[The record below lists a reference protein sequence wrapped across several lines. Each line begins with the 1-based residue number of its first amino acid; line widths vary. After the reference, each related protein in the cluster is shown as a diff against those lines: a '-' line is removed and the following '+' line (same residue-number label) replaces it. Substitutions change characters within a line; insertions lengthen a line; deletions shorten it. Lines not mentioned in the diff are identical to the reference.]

1 MTTAGIDVSK
11 AHLDLALLGPSY
23 QRNLRFP
30 NTPEGQE
37 ALLAALRLHH
47 PQAIAMEPTGPYHKK
62 SFRSLPSSKSTRLAS
77 AYRKGRGFSS
87 PCLEEGSRRTSYHLP
102 LLKLL
107 QAAHLPVGLVHPAQ
121 AKALRVGMGH
131 RNKGDRTDAS
141 ALARIALSWPEAL
154 RAPEALPPWLV
165 ELKALMG
172 YRENLLK
179 QKPMVEGQLETLGEG
194 KGAVEAWLK
203 EDLERLKG
211 KLKEVEARVEALLSL
226 VEEAR
231 VLLQEPGAG
240 LWVVAAVLAYLPPEV
255 WGKAKAAAYAGLHPV
270 NRESGTSVR
279 GSRLSR
285 RGPGVLRRYL
295 YMGAMVG
302 RRWNGELGAYSEALI
317 GRGKRP
323 KQALVAVAHKLLRR
337 LMGRLKAFYREK
349 GVGGRS

>member
-1 MTTAGIDVSK
+1 
-11 AHLDLALLGPSY
+11 
-23 QRNLRFP
+23 
-30 NTPEGQE
+30 
-37 ALLAALRLHH
+37 LAALRLHH
-47 PQAIAMEPTGPYHKK
+47 PQAIAMEPTGP
-62 SFRSLPSSKSTRLAS
+62 
-77 AYRKGRGFSS
+77 
-87 PCLEEGSRRTSYHLP
+87 YHLP

-131 RNKGDRTDAS
+131 RNKGDRTDAL

-179 QKPMVEGQLETLGEG
+179 QKQMGEGQLETLGEG

-226 VEEAR
+226 VEEAQ

-240 LWVVAAVLAYLPPEV
+240 LWLVAAVLAYLPPGV
-255 WGKAKAAAYAGLHPV
+255 WGLWRPPP
-270 NRESGTSVR
+270 
-279 GSRLSR
+279 
-285 RGPGVLRRYL
+285 GPPPG
-295 YMGAMVG
+295 
-302 RRWNGELGAYSEALI
+302 
-317 GRGKRP
+317 
-323 KQALVAVAHKLLRR
+323 
-337 LMGRLKAFYREK
+337 
-349 GVGGRS
+349 

>member
-1 MTTAGIDVSK
+1 MLCAGIDVSK
-11 AHLDLALLGPSY
+11 PHLDLALVSTTAKPT
-23 QRNLRFP
+23 RLRFP
-30 NTPEGQE
+30 NTPEGRE

-47 PQAIAMEPTGPYHKK
+47 PQAIAMEPTGP
-62 SFRSLPSSKSTRLAS
+62 
-77 AYRKGRGFSS
+77 
-87 PCLEEGSRRTSYHLP
+87 YHLP

-131 RNKGDRTDAS
+131 RNKGDRTDAL

-154 RAPEALPPWLV
+154 
-165 ELKALMG
+165 
-172 YRENLLK
+172 
-179 QKPMVEGQLETLGEG
+179 QMVEGQLETLGEG

-226 VEEAR
+226 VEEAQ

-240 LWVVAAVLAYLPPEV
+240 LWVVAAVLAYLPPGV
-255 WGKAKAAAYAGLHPV
+255 WGKAKAAAAYAGLHPA

-302 RRWNGELGAYSEALI
+302 RRWNGELGAYW
-317 GRGKRP
+317 R
-323 KQALVAVAHKLLRR
+323 
-337 LMGRLKAFYREK
+337 
-349 GVGGRS
+349 

>member
-30 NTPEGQE
+30 NTPEGRE

-47 PQAIAMEPTGPYHKK
+47 PQAIAMEPTGPYH
-62 SFRSLPSSKSTRLAS
+62 
-77 AYRKGRGFSS
+77 
-87 PCLEEGSRRTSYHLP
+87 LP

-107 QAAHLPVGLVHPAQ
+107 QAAHLPVGLVHPVQ

-131 RNKGDRTDAS
+131 RNKGDRTDAL

-179 QKPMVEGQLETLGEG
+179 QKQMVEGQLETLGEG

-226 VEEAR
+226 VEEAQ

-240 LWVVAAVLAYLPPEV
+240 LWVVAAVLAYLPPGV
-255 WGKAKAAAYAGLHPV
+255 WGKAKAAAAYAGLHPA

-285 RGPGVLRRYL
+285 RGPAAVPLHGGDGGEAVERGARGVLR
-295 YMGAMVG
+295 GAD
-302 RRWNGELGAYSEALI
+302 RAGEEAEAGPG
-317 GRGKRP
+317 GRGP
-323 KQALVAVAHKLLRR
+323 QALAPPDGAAEGLLP
-337 LMGRLKAFYREK
+337 GE
-349 GVGGRS
+349 GGGRAFLTGLIVSSRGRGGPSRLASATSGPRLVRA

>member
-30 NTPEGQE
+30 NTPEGRE

-47 PQAIAMEPTGPYHKK
+47 PQAIAMEPTGP
-62 SFRSLPSSKSTRLAS
+62 
-77 AYRKGRGFSS
+77 
-87 PCLEEGSRRTSYHLP
+87 YHLP

-131 RNKGDRTDAS
+131 RNKGDRTDAL

-179 QKPMVEGQLETLGEG
+179 QKQMVEGQLETLGEG
-194 KGAVEAWLK
+194 KGA
-203 EDLERLKG
+203 
-211 KLKEVEARVEALLSL
+211 VEARVEALLSL

-240 LWVVAAVLAYLPPEV
+240 LWVVAAVLAYLPPGV
-255 WGKAKAAAYAGLHPV
+255 WGKAKAAAAYAGLHPV

-302 RRWNGELGAYSEALI
+302 RRWNGELGAYYEALI

-337 LMGRLKAFYREK
+337 MMGRLKAFYREK

>member
-30 NTPEGQE
+30 NTPEGRE

-47 PQAIAMEPTGPYHKK
+47 PQAIAMEPTGP
-62 SFRSLPSSKSTRLAS
+62 
-77 AYRKGRGFSS
+77 
-87 PCLEEGSRRTSYHLP
+87 YHLP

-131 RNKGDRTDAS
+131 RNKGDRTDAL

-154 RAPEALPPWLV
+154 RAPEAPPPWLV

-179 QKPMVEGQLETLGEG
+179 QKQMVEGQLETLGEG

-211 KLKEVEARVEALLSL
+211 KLKELDLR
-226 VEEAR
+226 
-231 VLLQEPGAG
+231 
-240 LWVVAAVLAYLPPEV
+240 
-255 WGKAKAAAYAGLHPV
+255 GLHLH
-270 NRESGTSVR
+270 R
-279 GSRLSR
+279 
-285 RGPGVLRRYL
+285 
-295 YMGAMVG
+295 
-302 RRWNGELGAYSEALI
+302 
-317 GRGKRP
+317 
-323 KQALVAVAHKLLRR
+323 
-337 LMGRLKAFYREK
+337 
-349 GVGGRS
+349 

>member
-30 NTPEGQE
+30 NTPEGRE

-47 PQAIAMEPTGPYHKK
+47 PQAIAMEPTGPYH
-62 SFRSLPSSKSTRLAS
+62 LL
-77 AYRKGRGFSS
+77 
-87 PCLEEGSRRTSYHLP
+87 

-131 RNKGDRTDAS
+131 RNKGDRTDAL
-141 ALARIALSWPEAL
+141 ALARIALSWP
-154 RAPEALPPWLV
+154 
-165 ELKALMG
+165 KAL
-172 YRENLLK
+172 
-179 QKPMVEGQLETLGEG
+179 QMVEGQLETLGEG

-211 KLKEVEARVEALLSL
+211 KLKEVEARVEALLSS
-226 VEEAR
+226 VEEAQ

-240 LWVVAAVLAYLPPEV
+240 LWVVAAVLAYLPPGV
-255 WGKAKAAAYAGLHPV
+255 WGKAKAAAAYAGLHPA

-302 RRWNGELGAYSEALI
+302 RGWNGELGAYYEALI

-337 LMGRLKAFYREK
+337 MMGRLKAFYREK

>member
-30 NTPEGQE
+30 NTPESQE

-47 PQAIAMEPTGPYHKK
+47 PQAIAMEPTGP
-62 SFRSLPSSKSTRLAS
+62 
-77 AYRKGRGFSS
+77 
-87 PCLEEGSRRTSYHLP
+87 YHLP

-131 RNKGDRTDAS
+131 RNKGDRTDAL

-179 QKPMVEGQLETLGEG
+179 QKPMGEGQLETLGEG

-203 EDLERLKG
+203 E
-211 KLKEVEARVEALLSL
+211 VEARVEALLSL
-226 VEEAR
+226 VQEAR

-240 LWVVAAVLAYLPPEV
+240 LWVVAAVLAYLPPGV
-255 WGKAKAAAYAGLHPV
+255 WGKAKAAAAYAGLYPA

-302 RRWNGELGAYSEALI
+302 RRWNGELGAYYEALI

-323 KQALVAVAHKLLRR
+323 KQALVAVAHKLRF
-337 LMGRLKAFYREK
+337 GAPTQNEP
-349 GVGGRS
+349 

>member
-30 NTPEGQE
+30 NTPEGRE

-47 PQAIAMEPTGPYHKK
+47 PQAIAMEPTGP
-62 SFRSLPSSKSTRLAS
+62 
-77 AYRKGRGFSS
+77 
-87 PCLEEGSRRTSYHLP
+87 YHLP

-131 RNKGDRTDAS
+131 RNKGDRTDAL

-154 RAPEALPPWLV
+154 QAPEAPPPWLV

-179 QKPMVEGQLETLGEG
+179 QKQMVEGQLETLGEG

-211 KLKEVEARVEALLSL
+211 KLKEVEARVEALLSRTR
-226 VEEAR
+226 ACTAFSHT
-231 VLLQEPGAG
+231 PSFC
-240 LWVVAAVLAYLPPEV
+240 
-255 WGKAKAAAYAGLHPV
+255 H
-270 NRESGTSVR
+270 
-279 GSRLSR
+279 
-285 RGPGVLRRYL
+285 LR
-295 YMGAMVG
+295 
-302 RRWNGELGAYSEALI
+302 
-317 GRGKRP
+317 K
-323 KQALVAVAHKLLRR
+323 
-337 LMGRLKAFYREK
+337 
-349 GVGGRS
+349 

>member
-1 MTTAGIDVSK
+1 
-11 AHLDLALLGPSY
+11 
-23 QRNLRFP
+23 
-30 NTPEGQE
+30 
-37 ALLAALRLHH
+37 
-47 PQAIAMEPTGPYHKK
+47 MEPTGPYH
-62 SFRSLPSSKSTRLAS
+62 
-77 AYRKGRGFSS
+77 
-87 PCLEEGSRRTSYHLP
+87 LP
-102 LLKLL
+102 LLKLP

-131 RNKGDRTDAS
+131 RNKGDRTDAL

-154 RAPEALPPWLV
+154 RAPETLPPWLV

-179 QKPMVEGQLETLGEG
+179 QKQMVEGQLETLGEG

-203 EDLERLKG
+203 EELERLKG

-240 LWVVAAVLAYLPPEV
+240 LWVVAAVLAYLPPGV
-255 WGKAKAAAYAGLHPV
+255 WGKAKAAAAYAGLHPA

-302 RRWNGELGAYSEALI
+302 RRWNGELGAYYEALI

-337 LMGRLKAFYREK
+337 MMGQLKAFYREK

>member
-30 NTPEGQE
+30 NTPEGRE

-47 PQAIAMEPTGPYHKK
+47 PQAIAMEPTGP
-62 SFRSLPSSKSTRLAS
+62 
-77 AYRKGRGFSS
+77 
-87 PCLEEGSRRTSYHLP
+87 YHLP

-131 RNKGDRTDAS
+131 RNKGDRTDAL

-179 QKPMVEGQLETLGEG
+179 QKQMVEGQLETLGEG

-240 LWVVAAVLAYLPPEV
+240 LWVVTAVLAYLPP
-255 WGKAKAAAYAGLHPV
+255 GSGGRPRRPLHTRACIRPTGSQEPRSGGPGFPGGV
-270 NRESGTSVR
+270 LGSCGGTSTWGR
-279 GSRLSR
+279 WWGGGGTGSSGRITR
-285 RGPGVLRRYL
+285 R
-295 YMGAMVG
+295 
-302 RRWNGELGAYSEALI
+302 
-317 GRGKRP
+317 
-323 KQALVAVAHKLLRR
+323 
-337 LMGRLKAFYREK
+337 
-349 GVGGRS
+349 

>member
-30 NTPEGQE
+30 NTPEGRE

-47 PQAIAMEPTGPYHKK
+47 PQAIAMEPTGP
-62 SFRSLPSSKSTRLAS
+62 
-77 AYRKGRGFSS
+77 
-87 PCLEEGSRRTSYHLP
+87 YHLP

-131 RNKGDRTDAS
+131 RNKGDRTDAL

-179 QKPMVEGQLETLGEG
+179 QKQMVEGQLETLGEG

-226 VEEAR
+226 VEEAQ

-240 LWVVAAVLAYLPPEV
+240 LWVVAAVLAYLPPRV
-255 WGKAKAAAYAGLHPV
+255 WGKAKAAAAYAGLHPA

-302 RRWNGELGAYSEALI
+302 RRWNGELGAYYEALI